1 MWLYQTMVEVIIVIW
16 LTCFILSSALVTWNY
31 FSTIQKLK
39 SKSLINLN
47 ANLKKIDMYW
57 SVSNENFEK
66 LEMDSVQKDKAQALR
81 SSLFLGFLGLASVI
95 GFLLLLA
102 IVLSLRFL
110 IKERRTIAVFKSE
123 LTKNS
128 ELSKDQ
134 VENLY
139 LEFSKI

>member
-1 MWLYQTMVEVIIVIW
+1 
-16 LTCFILSSALVTWNY
+16 VTWNY

-102 IVLSLRFL
+102 IVLSLSSL

>member
-1 MWLYQTMVEVIIVIW
+1 MVEVIIVIW